1 MRQSKLATKTLKET
15 PKDADNISAAL
26 LIRAGFIDKLSAGI
40 YSYLPL
46 GLKVLRKIE
55 NIVREEMNAIEG
67 QEILM
72 PALQPKENWDLTG
85 RYGLDFIFKVKSK
98 LEKEFVLGAT
108 HEEVVAPLAKKMIF
122 SYRDL
127 PIYLYQIQT
136 KFRDETRAKGGLL
149 RGREF
154 SMKDLYSFHTD
165 EKDLDKYYERAKEAY
180 FKVFNRCGLGDLTV
194 LTYSS
199 GGAFSQF
206 SHEFQTITESGEDII
221 YLCKK
226 CNVAVN
232 KEIID
237 EQKVCPVCGGTD
249 FEIKKAIEVGNVFK
263 LGTKFSTPFEVN
275 YLDEKGEKKD
285 VIMGCYGIGPSRVL
299 GTIIEVHHDEKGMI
313 WPESVAPFKV
323 HLLALGES
331 ENVKNKAEEIYNDLT
346 AKNIEVLFD
355 DREESA
361 GIKFA
366 DSDLMGIPYR
376 VIVSEKTLAQDSV
389 GVKKRDSK
397 EEVVVKMGDLVDKMA

>member
-40 YSYLPL
+40 YSFLPL
-46 GLKVLRKIE
+46 GLMVLKKIE
-55 NIVREEMNAIEG
+55 NIIRTEMNAIDG

-72 PALQPKENWDLTG
+72 PALQPRENWDLTS
-85 RYGLDFIFKVKSK
+85 RYDLDFIFKVKSK

-108 HEEVVAPLAKKMIF
+108 HEEIVAPIAHKMIY

-127 PIYLYQIQT
+127 PLYLYQIQT
-136 KFRDETRAKGGLL
+136 KFRDETRTKGGLL
-149 RGREF
+149 RSREF

-165 EKDLDKYYERAKEAY
+165 EKDLDSYYEKAKEAY
-180 FKVFNRCGLGDLTV
+180 FKVFNRCGIGNLTV

-199 GGAFSQF
+199 GGAFSKF
-206 SHEFQTITESGEDII
+206 SHEFQTITESGEDLI

-226 CNVAVN
+226 CNIAIN
-232 KEIID
+232 KEIIE
-237 EQKVCPVCGGTD
+237 EQKVCPQCEAKD
-249 FEIKKAIEVGNVFK
+249 FEIKKAIEVGNIFK
-263 LGTKFSTPFEVN
+263 LGTKFSAPFEVN

-313 WPESVAPFKV
+313 WPEAVAPFRV
-323 HLLALGES
+323 HLLSLGES
-331 ENVKNKAEEIYNDLT
+331 ENVKNKAEEIYQDLT

-361 GIKFA
+361 GVKFA

-389 GVKKRDSK
+389 GVKKRSEK
-397 EEVVVKMGDLVDKMA
+397 EEKLIKTEKLLEMLK